1 MRALTRPL
9 GWPRLDPAALRGLPG
24 EIIATIAP
32 HTEADPVALL
42 GDYLVSFG
50 NAVGAKAHFPVGAVR
65 HYPRE
70 YMVATGRTSKARK
83 GTARAEIRE
92 VMAHADPDWSTHHV
106 VTGIASGEGLIHAV
120 RDSAGEDDSGVIDK
134 RILVIEPEF
143 SRLLAV
149 AGREGSIV
157 SAVIRDAWDTGS
169 LGNLTKNNPSKATG
183 AHISIEGQIT
193 IEELTRRLT
202 DTEIANGMGARFLFL
217 LVDRSQGLRSGGSL
231 EPEDYEKL
239 GRKTQQALETSRR
252 FGRLCRSPE
261 AEKLWQFLYDI
272 IAEQDEGGIV
282 GSIMARADAHLL
294 RLALIYA
301 LADASS
307 VIEAGHIEAAW
318 ALLCYADDSAR
329 FIFGSALGDPIA
341 DRILAKLRELPKGQ
355 GLDGTQQRDLFGRHA
370 TGKQLEAAPS
380 RLAELGLVENNK
392 ADTDGRSR
400 MVTFLRCDESDAGDQ
415 TRDMSLRSLRSQAE
429 RRQQERA
436 RERAAEAMDT

>member
-1 MRALTRPL
+1 MMKPKPP
-9 GWPRLDPAALRGLPG
+9 GWPTLDPAALYGLPG
-24 EIIATIAP
+24 EVVGTLAP
-32 HTEADPVALL
+32 HTEADPVALCA
-42 GDYLVSFG
+42 DYLVSFG
-50 NAVGAKAHFPVGAVR
+50 NAVNAGPHFQVGAVR

-92 VMAHADPDWSTHHV
+92 VMTYADPEWSQHHV

-120 RDSAGEDDSGVIDK
+120 RDPVGEDDPGVTDK
-134 RILVIEPEF
+134 RVLAIESEF

-157 SAVIRDAWDTGS
+157 SAVCRDAWDTGN
-169 LGNLTKNNPSKATG
+169 LGNLTKNNPSKATN

-217 LVDRSQGLRSGGSL
+217 LVDRSQVLPSGGSL
-231 EPEDYEKL
+231 QPEDYEKL

-261 AEKLWQFLYDI
+261 AEELWRFLYGI

-294 RLALIYA
+294 RLGLIYA
-301 LADASS
+301 LADSS
-307 VIEAGHIEAAW
+307 RVVEVEHLEAAW

-329 FIFGSALGDPIA
+329 YIFGGALGDPIA
-341 DRILAKLRELPKGQ
+341 DGIPAALKKLPEGQ

-370 TGKQLEAAPS
+370 SGRQLEAARA
-380 RLAELGLVENNK
+380 RLAELGLVENLK
-392 ADTDGRSR
+392 AETEGRPR
-400 MVTFLRCDESDAGDQ
+400 TVTFLRCDESDLSDRS
-415 TRDMSLRSLRSQAE
+415 RDMSLKSLRSQAE
-429 RRQQERA
+429 KPAQ
-436 RERAAEAMDT
+436 